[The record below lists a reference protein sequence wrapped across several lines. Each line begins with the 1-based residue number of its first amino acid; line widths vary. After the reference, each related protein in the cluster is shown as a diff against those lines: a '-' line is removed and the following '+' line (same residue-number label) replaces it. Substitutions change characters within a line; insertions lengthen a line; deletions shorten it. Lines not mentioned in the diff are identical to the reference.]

1 MKILKYKKKKNGQYE
16 LMLESGE
23 ELSLYEDVILNF
35 DLLLKKTIDEEDQE
49 NIFQMNQEYDVYY
62 VALKSLKT
70 RFKSVKELKD
80 LLLKKQYPFEYVDKA
95 IAKLLNQGYLDDTSF
110 AKAYINQQM
119 VTTSKG
125 PLKIER
131 ELLDKGLSSDIIYRE
146 LTVFSKEEQLV
157 KIEKVA
163 SRLIKSNRSRGGMVL
178 RKKIIH
184 DLQTLGYDVS
194 VIEEGLGNVEFTD
207 TKDIQNREYDKLYRR
222 LSKKYSGRELEYKIK
237 EKLYQKGL
245 YYED

>member
-1 MKILKYKKKKNGQYE
+1 MKIKKYQKVSKNKYKII
-16 LMLESGE
+16 LEDDSY
-23 ELSLYEDVILNF
+23 LTLYEDVILNF

-146 LTVFSKEEQLV
+146 LTVFSKE
-157 KIEKVA
+157 
-163 SRLIKSNRSRGGMVL
+163 LIFS
-178 RKKIIH
+178 
-184 DLQTLGYDVS
+184 
-194 VIEEGLGNVEFTD
+194 
-207 TKDIQNREYDKLYRR
+207 
-222 LSKKYSGRELEYKIK
+222 LS
-237 EKLYQKGL
+237 
-245 YYED
+245 DN

>member
-1 MKILKYKKKKNGQYE
+1 
-16 LMLESGE
+16 
-23 ELSLYEDVILNF
+23 
-35 DLLLKKTIDEEDQE
+35 
-49 NIFQMNQEYDVYY
+49 MNQEYDVYY

-80 LLLKKQYPFEYVDKA
+80 LLLKKQYPPEYIDKA

-207 TKDIQNREYDKLYRR
+207 TKDIQ
-222 LSKKYSGRELEYKIK
+222 K
-237 EKLYQKGL
+237 ESMINFIV
-245 YYED
+245 D